1 LSIASTQGRDLPDV
15 QSAADERSVAIDRVG
30 VSSLRHPATIV
41 DADGTTQ
48 LVAATF
54 TMTVSLP
61 PEVKGTHM
69 SRFLQVLAECQNDL
83 GPKGLHNF
91 ARELTSRLN
100 SESAQV
106 VMTFPWFVDKP
117 APVTGEVGLLEYMVT
132 MNIDMAADGTA
143 TQLLK
148 VAVPATSLCPCSKE
162 ISEYGA
168 HNQRCELTAEI
179 ETKEP
184 MGIGAL
190 GSRLEAA
197 ASCEVFPVLKRPDE
211 KHVTEVAFENPKFVE
226 DIIRDIA
233 LELDRDQNITKYK
246 VTSENFE
253 SIHSHNAWAEIS
265 RSK

>member
-1 LSIASTQGRDLPDV
+1 
-15 QSAADERSVAIDRVG
+15 
-30 VSSLRHPATIV
+30 
-41 DADGTTQ
+41 
-48 LVAATF
+48 
-54 TMTVSLP
+54 
-61 PEVKGTHM
+61 
-69 SRFLQVLAECQNDL
+69 
-83 GPKGLHNF
+83 
-91 ARELTSRLN
+91 
-100 SESAQV
+100 
-106 VMTFPWFVDKP
+106 MTFPWFVDKP

>member
-1 LSIASTQGRDLPDV
+1 MSIASTQGRDLPDV

-30 VSSLRHPATIV
+30 VSSVRHPATII

-91 ARELTSRLN
+91 AHELTSRLN

-106 VMTFPWFVDKP
+106 IMTFPWFVDKP

-197 ASCEVFPVLKRPDE
+197 ASCEVFPVLETSHSNATGIRTSRNTRSPVKTSNRSTATTHGPRSAAVNDGQ
-211 KHVTEVAFENPKFVE
+211 VSE
-226 DIIRDIA
+226 DTD
-233 LELDRDQNITKYK
+233 
-246 VTSENFE
+246 
-253 SIHSHNAWAEIS
+253 
-265 RSK
+265 